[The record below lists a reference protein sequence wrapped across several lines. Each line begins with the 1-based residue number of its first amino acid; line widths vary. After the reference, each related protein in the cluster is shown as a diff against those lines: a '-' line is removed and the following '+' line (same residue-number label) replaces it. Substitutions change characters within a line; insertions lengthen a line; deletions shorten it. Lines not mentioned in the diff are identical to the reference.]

1 MFLEL
6 LHITGAI
13 LSSLMVP
20 VPVEGTVNITMNKC
34 VTEDQR
40 PVLKKGIADIICNGL
55 NCTGGYR
62 AGYNQHGCYYVC
74 IPDISHLPGSSE
86 EDFHLEYGD
95 TESWESKPVTF
106 NLADVCST
114 PDPSVTPAVDHH
126 KQHETAKGNGTK
138 KGDNP
143 HGMPGWSIGLIVL
156 VIFVV
161 LVLIGTL
168 VCCFFK
174 HKFPETWN
182 KICCPWLVYTAEERP
197 QNEQE
202 MDPLNN
208 ASAEI
213 INIPENEDTNT
224 PVAPARE

>member
-1 MFLEL
+1 MKRLYSSHSYIWQPSSKSEIWGGRLSTQKALTIPKPTPGDQCQRIRISWREWL
-6 LHITGAI
+6 L
-13 LSSLMVP
+13 LML
-20 VPVEGTVNITMNKC
+20 T
-34 VTEDQR
+34 R
-40 PVLKKGIADIICNGL
+40 S
-55 NCTGGYR
+55 R
-62 AGYNQHGCYYVC
+62 
-74 IPDISHLPGSSE
+74 
-86 EDFHLEYGD
+86 D
-95 TESWESKPVTF
+95 TEGHMRTASSKDLQLVDLG
-106 NLADVCST
+106 NLSCSTTVCST